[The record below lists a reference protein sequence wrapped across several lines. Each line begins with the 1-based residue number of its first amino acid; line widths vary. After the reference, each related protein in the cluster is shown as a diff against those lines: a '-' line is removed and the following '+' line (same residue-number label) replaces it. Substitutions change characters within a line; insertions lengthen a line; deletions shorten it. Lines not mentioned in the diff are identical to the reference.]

1 MTGAPKLRA
10 MELIREFES
19 GERGIYSGAIGY
31 LGVDGSMDLGMVIR
45 TIIFDADGIQIGIG
59 GGITADSVPSEELEE
74 TRIKAKALLE
84 VLRLSDPWS

>member
-1 MTGAPKLRA
+1 
-10 MELIREFES
+10 
-19 GERGIYSGAIGY
+19 
-31 LGVDGSMDLGMVIR
+31 MDLGMVIR